1 MEVLEA
7 AGQPGSFSG
16 VVLVHMEVVEATGQP
31 GSYPDMFQVHM
42 EDVEAAGRICRP
54 SRQVPWSKSTCRFQR
69 LHESQT
75 ATLARS
81 KFTWRL

>member
-31 GSYPDMFQVHM
+31 GSYPDVVKVHM
-42 EDVEAAGRICRP
+42 EEANKLQFRKERDNKGG
-54 SRQVPWSKSTCRFQR
+54 
-69 LHESQT
+69 HEKEHGNFCLKHSH
-75 ATLARS
+75 
-81 KFTWRL
+81 